1 MSTMKMLMKLL
12 PSTFSPTEA
21 KTSVKHLKITSPQNV
36 QIKYKKIHTKRGAR
50 NYGQAPIMN
59 Q

>member
-12 PSTFSPTEA
+12 PSRFSPTEA
-21 KTSVKHLKITSPQNV
+21 KTSVKHLKIITI
-36 QIKYKKIHTKRGAR
+36 IKYKKIHTKRGAR